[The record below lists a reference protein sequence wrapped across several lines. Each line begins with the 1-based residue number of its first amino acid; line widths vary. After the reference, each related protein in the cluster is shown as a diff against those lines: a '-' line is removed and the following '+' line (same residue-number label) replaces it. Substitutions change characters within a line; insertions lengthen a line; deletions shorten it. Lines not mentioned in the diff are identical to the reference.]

1 MIGKVQSA
9 NLNLFETRNSL
20 FGPFPNPLFRSTAI
34 ESSNNILTAEEEDEL
49 LYGVETQD
57 SVFDGPDMTNATNDH
72 ELYKDTEAD
81 SRSWM
86 AITRQSGNIEFYT
99 LPDCELRF
107 KDRNFA
113 NAPRLVESSRFE
125 GGESRRGDVPVIQ
138 EINLFHLGPRE
149 IPHLVAIIS
158 DQLLIYQYRPCKIKY
173 ETKKPMLGGRFIKQR
188 PTELLRTLPGTQ
200 EEGKKSKNN
209 KLIRHFDDI
218 NGYSGFVLTGP
229 YPYWCI
235 AGKSGRLRLHSQWQ
249 DGMINCFTQ
258 FHNENCNNGFL
269 YFQHQTKT
277 LSGSC

>member
-1 MIGKVQSA
+1 M
-9 NLNLFETRNSL
+9 
-20 FGPFPNPLFRSTAI
+20 
-34 ESSNNILTAEEEDEL
+34 
-49 LYGVETQD
+49 ETQD
-57 SVFDGPDMTNATNDH
+57 SVFDGPDMTNATNDN

-125 GGESRRGDVPVIQ
+125 GGESRRGDVPIIH

-209 KLIRHFDDI
+209 KLIRHFEDI